1 MEKIRRNCPSCNSE
15 ITYSGLYFLKRA
27 ERKGSLCKKCAVSKI
42 WENDE
47 LRIKA
52 SNSRKKYLSELSD
65 AEKNIINE
73 KISNTNKKLYERK
86 SDDEKEQWKKLCS
99 ETTRERWKDS
109 IFKDELRKK
118 LSDKNWSKR
127 EDAKEIKQK
136 QVNSRI
142 EKNNG
147 SYHNGPGRCKE
158 FLVGGL
164 KCYGTAEKKYI
175 EILIENNLDL
185 PKKPT
190 SSIKTK
196 YGTYTPDFEFEDFY
210 VEVKSTFTYDV
221 LMGKSSYSKNE
232 KSNPKQLQKL
242 KHISKNIKPI
252 KICLVDGE
260 IFTYIGI

>member
-1 MEKIRRNCPSCNSE
+1 MEKIRNCPSCNSE
-15 ITYSGLYFLKRA
+15 ITYSGLYFFKRA
-27 ERKGSLCKKCAVSKI
+27 EKKGSLCKKCAVSKV
-42 WENDE
+42 WEKDE
-47 LRIKA
+47 VRFKA

-65 AEKNIINE
+65 VEKIIINE
-73 KISNTNKKLYERK
+73 KISDTNKKIYERK
-86 SDDEKEQWKKLCS
+86 SEDEKNEWKKLCS
-99 ETTRERWKDS
+99 ETTKERWKDPT
-109 IFKDELRKK
+109 FKERLRKK
-118 LSDKNWSKR
+118 LSEKNWSKR

-147 SYHNGPGRCKE
+147 IYHNGPGRCKE

-196 YGTYTPDFEFEDFY
+196 YGAYTPDFEFNNFY
-210 VEVKSTFTYDV
+210 IEVKSTFTYDV
-221 LMGKSSYSKNE
+221 LRGKSSYSKNK
-232 KSNPKQLQKL
+232 KSNPNQLKKL
-242 KHISKNIKPI
+242 LYISENIKPI
-252 KICLVDGE
+252 KICLIDGE
-260 IFTYIGI
+260 IFKYIEL